1 MKKEWLKPEL
11 MNLGAKCTNEV
22 DTKDF
27 PHYFACTGC
36 GKHYL
41 IPGGTCKRCGGSIAC
56 NPTFCPEGGPEG
68 GIVTLPDFSDQI
80 GSSDLVS

>member
-36 GKHYL
+36 GKHYML
-41 IPGGTCKRCGGSIAC
+41 PGGNCKRCGAPIAVDEM
-56 NPTFCPEGGPEG
+56 TFGDGGV
-68 GIVTLPDFSDQI
+68 VTLPEFNDQI